1 MLKPFPLQSS
11 STTRWSMRKRT
22 KQQQNAQNHHNDN
35 EQRKQIS
42 YHFWIVSRLLLNG
55 APFPDNCCSLF
66 HLFSSWSNTRY
77 WSSFNWKKKQKW
89 FKGFGLYTRCNPDL
103 LDHVQVSVGQGG
115 GLQFQIVELEQADL
129 GIFRFL
135 NQGIE
140 IYLFCSFILF
150 NWNTK
155 DLGTL
160 WGKVYY
166 VIAPCFVNFLRTIRT
181 NYGSNILV
189 PKCPIQSKMLFS
201 MIFSKMMFS

>member
-1 MLKPFPLQSS
+1 MEPRSLTTAVPS
-11 STTRWSMRKRT
+11 STCSALGPTRGTEALSTEKT
-22 KQQQNAQNHHNDN
+22 KCGSKALGFIQDVILTCLIMSRCLLARVEVCSFRLLNQN
-35 EQRKQIS
+35 KQI
-42 YHFWIVSRLLLNG
+42 
-55 APFPDNCCSLF
+55 
-66 HLFSSWSNTRY
+66 
-77 WSSFNWKKKQKW
+77 
-89 FKGFGLYTRCNPDL
+89 
-103 LDHVQVSVGQGG
+103 QV
-115 GLQFQIVELEQADL
+115 
-129 GIFRFL
+129 FRFL

-201 MIFSKMMFS
+201 MIFSKMMFSQFVT